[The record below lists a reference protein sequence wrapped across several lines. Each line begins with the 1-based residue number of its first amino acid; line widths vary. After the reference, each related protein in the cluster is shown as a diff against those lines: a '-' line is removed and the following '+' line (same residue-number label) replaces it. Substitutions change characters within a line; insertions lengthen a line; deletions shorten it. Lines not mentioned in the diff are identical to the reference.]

1 MMISSVEWIQFW
13 FSFSIAF
20 LPKHKRTKPLI
31 KFMSIESAHAFL
43 TFLLLHSF
51 FFLSSSLFMSQLWI
65 DERPNFAAFFQTP
78 PTDFFN
84 RVGSTVSN
92 ESYGKSLEG
101 STYRRTIRSHLRLV
115 FGLLVDYYLL
125 LLDVSIFIFDL

>member
-13 FSFSIAF
+13 FSFSIVF

-51 FFLSSSLFMSQLWI
+51 FFLLFMSQLWI
-65 DERPNFAAFFQTP
+65 DERPNFAAFSQTP
-78 PTDFFN
+78 PTYFFN
-84 RVGSTVSN
+84 RVEYCIEWELWKKFRG
-92 ESYGKSLEG
+92 
-101 STYRRTIRSHLRLV
+101 
-115 FGLLVDYYLL
+115 
-125 LLDVSIFIFDL
+125 FDLP